1 MDKKPTQ
8 TEDDLRQR
16 AQRLLDDSPDGY
28 LVKNSPSEIK
38 QLLHELLVNQV
49 ELETQNEGLRSAAH
63 RLDALQSR
71 YFDHYDL
78 APMGYLTFDDQRLI
92 MGSNLFAA
100 RMFGMSRNTLI
111 DAPISQLLLKEDQVI
126 FYENLKICI
135 ELDIPQHF
143 EMRLIRTDGVAFWGL
158 LQLIA
163 MPDGEYWLT
172 VTDIDRNKQVKAELR
187 ESDNKFRSVF
197 EQAAMGVARVSL
209 DGAWLEVNKKLC
221 AIVGYSQQQLLTK
234 SIQDLTHPEDLEIDQ
249 AALSQLINNEIRTYT
264 KEKRYYNFGGVIV
277 WVKLTMSLVRDI
289 NNEPDYFISIIEDIT
304 SQINKEAK
312 QRTLTAQL
320 QQAKKMEAVGH
331 LAGGIAHDFNNML
344 GVILGQAELVIKKL
358 GPNNSLVSH
367 LEGILNAANHSAN
380 LTRQLLTFAR
390 KQTIE
395 PKVLDLNGS
404 VSAMIDMLKRLIG
417 ESIVLSWEPAENI
430 WPVKVDPT
438 QIDQVLV
445 NLCINSRDA
454 ISGSGKISIS
464 ASNCTLDKN
473 YTAAQIYK
481 IEPGDYVK
489 LSVSDDGCGM
499 DEATL
504 MHIFEPFYTTK
515 AMGSG
520 TGLGLSSTFGA
531 IKMNAGFVNVFSQ
544 PGQGTTF
551 NIYFQRV
558 KALEDTKQKIIKEQ
572 ASQSTGTIL
581 LVEDEEMLLEIETS
595 MLENS
600 GYTVL
605 AVPSGELAEAMLRKH
620 LSEIDL
626 LVTDVI
632 MPEINGMELAVKLQ
646 AICPKLKVLFMSGYP
661 ADVLDRQ
668 ANIKEGAHFLQKP
681 FSMQAL
687 TSKVREVFNANL
699 DNQLL

>member
-1 MDKKPTQ
+1 
-8 TEDDLRQR
+8 
-16 AQRLLDDSPDGY
+16 
-28 LVKNSPSEIK
+28 
-38 QLLHELLVNQV
+38 
-49 ELETQNEGLRSAAH
+49 
-63 RLDALQSR
+63 
-71 YFDHYDL
+71 
-78 APMGYLTFDDQRLI
+78 MGYLTFDDRRLI
-92 MGSNLFAA
+92 MESNLFAA

-111 DAPISQLLLKEDQVI
+111 GAPISQLLLKEDQVI

-221 AIVGYSQQQLLTK
+221 AIFGYSQQELLTK

-249 AALSQLINNEIRTYT
+249 AAVSQLINNEIRTYT
-264 KEKRYYNFGGVIV
+264 KEKRYYNFAGVIV

-289 NNEPDYFISIIEDIT
+289 NNEPDYFITIIEDIT

-367 LEGILNAANHSAN
+367 LEGIVNAANHSAN

-395 PKVLDLNGS
+395 PKVLDLNES
-404 VSAMIDMLKRLIG
+404 VSAMIAMLKRLIG

-430 WPVKVDPT
+430 WPVNVDPT

-464 ASNCTLDKN
+464 ASNCALDKN

-489 LSVSDDGCGM
+489 LSVRDDGCGM

-515 AMGSG
+515 ALGLG

>member
-28 LVKNSPSEIK
+28 LVKSSPSEIK

-187 ESDNKFRSVF
+187 ESDNKFRSIF

>member
-28 LVKNSPSEIK
+28 LVKSSPSEIK

-187 ESDNKFRSVF
+187 ESDNKFRSIF

-264 KEKRYYNFGGVIV
+264 KEKRYYNLGGVIV

>member
-358 GPNNSLVSH
+358 GSNNSLVSH

-438 QIDQVLV
+438 QIDQVIV